1 MMMVGRGER
10 LDRMS
15 KHRTFDLLRR
25 TMRCG
30 CKKKKKPIS
39 QYENAWIRPYDP
51 SDVTA
56 RLARKAVQSWA
67 GK

>member
-30 CKKKKKPIS
+30 CKKKR
-39 QYENAWIRPYDP
+39 NLLANMRMRGFGHTIR
-51 SDVTA
+51 VT
-56 RLARKAVQSWA
+56 LQL
-67 GK
+67 G